1 MTDRQ
6 KDERVSDE
14 ELKQGGNLKKKVLSG
29 LFWKALEN
37 GGVQLVQ
44 LLISL
49 ILARLLGPDRYGT
62 ISLLLVFIAIAN
74 VFIQTGFQTSLIQ
87 KQKTDELDYSSVFFL
102 SLGTAAVLYGVIFLS
117 APAVGRFYRD
127 PELGPML
134 RVLALM
140 IFFGAVVSVQTAI
153 VSKKMEFRKMCIASL
168 LAACLSGAAGV
179 AGAVGGLGTWA
190 LVVQQLSNQFLLM
203 VFLWILVGWRPKAA
217 FSVKRVESLFSYG
230 WKLMCSSLI
239 DTVYNNL
246 YTMVIGKI
254 YQKDVVGYYNRGNQF
269 PQLIVNNL
277 AASIQA
283 VMLPAFAASQEDRE
297 RMKAMVRRS
306 IVTSAF
312 VVFPMMAGLIAVA
325 KPLITVILTEAW
337 LPCVPF
343 LQIMCV
349 AYAMW
354 PIHVANLQAI
364 NAMGRS
370 DIYLKLELVKK
381 LLGLFVLAASVP
393 LGIYAMV
400 WMKAATDFI
409 GTFIN
414 AYPNKKLLGYS
425 FSEQWKDVFPSLVL
439 SVIMGAIVY
448 SLQWVISNN
457 WILLAAQV
465 AAGAAIYGG
474 MAWMFKLES
483 FRYLLETV
491 KGLRFNGK
499 K

>member
-1 MTDRQ
+1 MT
-6 KDERVSDE
+6 ENTE
-14 ELKQGGNLKKKVLSG
+14 NLRGKVLSG

-44 LLISL
+44 LVISL
-49 ILARLLGPDRYGT
+49 ILARLLGPERYGT

-87 KQKTDELDYSSVFFL
+87 KRQVDDLDYSSVFYL
-102 SLGTAAVLYGVIFLS
+102 SLGVAAILYGLIFAG
-117 APAVGRFYRD
+117 APAVAAFYQD
-127 PELGPML
+127 PELKPML

-140 IFFGAVVSVQTAI
+140 IFFGAVVSVQIAI
-153 VSKKMEFRKMCIASL
+153 VSRKMEFRKMCIASL
-168 LAACLSGAAGV
+168 LATCLSGIAGV
-179 AGAVGGLGTWA
+179 IGAYNGFGTWS
-190 LVVQQLSNQFLLM
+190 LVIQQLGNQFLLM
-203 VFLWILVGWRPKAA
+203 IFLWGLVGWKPEKR
-217 FSVKRVESLFSYG
+217 FSMERVKVLFSYG

-283 VMLPAFAASQEDRE
+283 VMLPAFSASQEDRD

-325 KPLITVILTEAW
+325 KPLISIILTEEW

-354 PIHVANLQAI
+354 PIHIANLQAI
-364 NAMGRS
+364 NALGRS
-370 DIYLKLELVKK
+370 DIFLKLEIVKK
-381 LLGLFVLAASVP
+381 VLGLLVLAVSIP
-393 LGIYAMV
+393 FGIYAMV
-400 WMKAATDFI
+400 WLKAATDFA
-409 GTFIN
+409 GTIIN
-414 AYPNKKLLGYS
+414 SYPNKKLLDYS
-425 FSEQWKDVFPSLVL
+425 FTEQWRDVFPALLL
-439 SVIMGAIVY
+439 SVIMGGAVY
-448 SLQWVISNN
+448 SIQFLIHNN
-457 WILLAAQV
+457 WLLLITQILTGIV
-465 AAGAAIYGG
+465 VYAGLS
-474 MAWMFKLES
+474 WLFKVES
-483 FRYLLETV
+483 FKYLVGMV
-491 KGLRFNGK
+491 KRGRK
-499 K
+499 KSAL

>member
-1 MTDRQ
+1 MT
-6 KDERVSDE
+6 ENTE
-14 ELKQGGNLKKKVLSG
+14 NTENLRGKVLSG

-44 LLISL
+44 LVISL
-49 ILARLLGPDRYGT
+49 ILARLLGPERYGT

-87 KQKTDELDYSSVFFL
+87 KRQVDDLDYSSVFYL
-102 SLGTAAVLYGVIFLS
+102 SLGVAAILYGLIFAG
-117 APAVGRFYRD
+117 APAVAAFYQD
-127 PELGPML
+127 PELKPML

-153 VSKKMEFRKMCIASL
+153 VSRKMEFRKMCIASL
-168 LAACLSGAAGV
+168 LATCLSGIAGV
-179 AGAVGGLGTWA
+179 IGAYNGFGTWS
-190 LVVQQLSNQFLLM
+190 LVIQQLGNQFLLM
-203 VFLWILVGWRPKAA
+203 IFLWGLVGWKPEKR
-217 FSVKRVESLFSYG
+217 FSMERVKVLFSYG

-283 VMLPAFAASQEDRE
+283 VMLPAFSASQEDRD

-325 KPLITVILTEAW
+325 KPLISIILTEEW

-354 PIHVANLQAI
+354 PIHIANLQAI
-364 NAMGRS
+364 NALGRS
-370 DIYLKLELVKK
+370 DIFLKLEIVKK
-381 LLGLFVLAASVP
+381 VLGLLVLAVSIP
-393 LGIYAMV
+393 FGIYAMV
-400 WMKAATDFI
+400 WLKAATDFA
-409 GTFIN
+409 GTIIN
-414 AYPNKKLLGYS
+414 SYPNKKLLDYS
-425 FSEQWKDVFPSLVL
+425 FTEQWRDVFPALLL
-439 SVIMGAIVY
+439 SVIMGGAVY
-448 SLQWVISNN
+448 SIQFLIHNN
-457 WILLAAQV
+457 WLLLITQILTGIV
-465 AAGAAIYGG
+465 VYAGLS
-474 MAWMFKLES
+474 WLFKVES
-483 FRYLLETV
+483 FKYLVGMV
-491 KGLRFNGK
+491 KRGRK
-499 K
+499 KSDL

>member
-1 MTDRQ
+1 MKEGT
-6 KDERVSDE
+6 
-14 ELKQGGNLKKKVLSG
+14 LKKKVLAG

-44 LLISL
+44 LIISL
-49 ILARLLGPDRYGT
+49 ILARILGPDRYGT

-87 KQKTDELDYSSVFFL
+87 KQKVDELDYSSVFFL
-102 SLGTAAVLYGVIFLS
+102 SLGVAAALYGIIFVG
-117 APAVGRFYRD
+117 APAVAAFYHD
-127 PELGPML
+127 PVLSPML

-168 LAACLSGAAGV
+168 LATCLSGIAGV
-179 AGAVGGLGTWA
+179 VGAWRGLETWA

-203 VFLWILVGWRPKAA
+203 IFLWILVGWRPRVL
-217 FSVKRVESLFSYG
+217 FSLKRVESLFAYG
-230 WKLMCSSLI
+230 WKLMFSSLI

-246 YTMVIGKI
+246 YTMVIGKL
-254 YQKDVVGYYNRGNQF
+254 YQKDIVGYYNRGNQF

-297 RMKAMVRRS
+297 KMKSMVRRS

-312 VVFPMMAGLIAVA
+312 LVFPMMAGLIAVA
-325 KPLITVILTEAW
+325 KPLITIVLTEAW

-381 LLGLFVLAASVP
+381 LLGLLVLAVSIP
-393 LGIYAMV
+393 FGIYAMV
-400 WMKAATDFI
+400 WLKAATDFV
-409 GTFIN
+409 GTIIN

-425 FSEQWKDVFPSLVL
+425 FAEQWKDVFPSLLL
-439 SVIMGAIVY
+439 SVVMGLAVY
-448 SLQWVISNN
+448 SLQWVIQNN
-457 WILLAAQV
+457 WLLLVTQV
-465 AAGAAIYGG
+465 VAGVLIYGG
-474 MAWMFKLES
+474 LAWLFKLES
-483 FRYLLETV
+483 FLYLLDTAR
-491 KGLRFNGK
+491 GLLEKRSGK
-499 K
+499 TGTR

>member
-1 MTDRQ
+1 MT
-6 KDERVSDE
+6 ENTE
-14 ELKQGGNLKKKVLSG
+14 NLRGKVLSG

-44 LLISL
+44 LVISL
-49 ILARLLGPDRYGT
+49 ILARLLGPERYGT

-87 KQKTDELDYSSVFFL
+87 KRQVDDLDYSSVFYL
-102 SLGTAAVLYGVIFLS
+102 SLGVAAILYGLIFAG
-117 APAVGRFYRD
+117 APAVAAFYQD
-127 PELGPML
+127 PELKPML

-153 VSKKMEFRKMCIASL
+153 VSRKMEFRKMCIASL
-168 LAACLSGAAGV
+168 LATCLSGIAGV
-179 AGAVGGLGTWA
+179 IGAYNGFGTWS
-190 LVVQQLSNQFLLM
+190 LVIQQLGNQFLLM
-203 VFLWILVGWRPKAA
+203 IFLWGLVGWKPEKR
-217 FSVKRVESLFSYG
+217 FSMERVKVLFSYG

-283 VMLPAFAASQEDRE
+283 VMLPAFSASQEDRD

-325 KPLITVILTEAW
+325 KPLISIILTEEW

-354 PIHVANLQAI
+354 PIHIANLQAI
-364 NAMGRS
+364 NALGRS
-370 DIYLKLELVKK
+370 DIFLKLEIVKK
-381 LLGLFVLAASVP
+381 VLGLLVLAVSIP
-393 LGIYAMV
+393 FGIYAMV
-400 WMKAATDFI
+400 WLKAATDFA
-409 GTFIN
+409 GTIIN
-414 AYPNKKLLGYS
+414 SYPNKKLLDYS
-425 FSEQWKDVFPSLVL
+425 FTEQWRDVFPALLL
-439 SVIMGAIVY
+439 SVIMGGAVY
-448 SLQWVISNN
+448 SIQFLIHNN
-457 WILLAAQV
+457 WLLLITQILTGIV
-465 AAGAAIYGG
+465 VYAGLS
-474 MAWMFKLES
+474 WLFKVES
-483 FRYLLETV
+483 FKYLVGMV
-491 KGLRFNGK
+491 KRGRK
-499 K
+499 KSDL

>member
-1 MTDRQ
+1 MT
-6 KDERVSDE
+6 ENTE
-14 ELKQGGNLKKKVLSG
+14 NLRGKVLSG

-44 LLISL
+44 LIISL
-49 ILARLLGPDRYGT
+49 ILARLLGPERYGT

-87 KQKTDELDYSSVFFL
+87 KRQVDDLDYSSVFYL
-102 SLGTAAVLYGVIFLS
+102 SLGVAAILYGLIFAG
-117 APAVGRFYRD
+117 APAVAAFYQD
-127 PELGPML
+127 PELKPML

-153 VSKKMEFRKMCIASL
+153 VSRKMEFRKMCIASL
-168 LAACLSGAAGV
+168 LATCLSGIAGV
-179 AGAVGGLGTWA
+179 IGAYNGFGTWS
-190 LVVQQLSNQFLLM
+190 LVIQQLGNQFLLM
-203 VFLWILVGWRPKAA
+203 IFLWGLVGWKPEKR
-217 FSVKRVESLFSYG
+217 FSMERVKVLFSYG
-230 WKLMCSSLI
+230 WKLMCSALI

-283 VMLPAFAASQEDRE
+283 VMLPAFSASQEDRD

-325 KPLITVILTEAW
+325 KPLISIILTEEW

-354 PIHVANLQAI
+354 PIHIANLQAI
-364 NAMGRS
+364 NALGRS
-370 DIYLKLELVKK
+370 DIFLKLEIVKK
-381 LLGLFVLAASVP
+381 VLGLLVLAVSIP
-393 LGIYAMV
+393 FGIYAMV
-400 WMKAATDFI
+400 WLKAATDFA
-409 GTFIN
+409 GTIIN
-414 AYPNKKLLGYS
+414 SYPNKKLLDYS
-425 FSEQWKDVFPSLVL
+425 FTEQWRDVFPALLL
-439 SVIMGAIVY
+439 SVIMGGAVY
-448 SLQWVISNN
+448 SIQFLIHNN
-457 WILLAAQV
+457 WLLLITQILTGIV
-465 AAGAAIYGG
+465 VYAGLS
-474 MAWMFKLES
+474 WLFKVES
-483 FRYLLETV
+483 FKYLVGMV
-491 KGLRFNGK
+491 KRGRK
-499 K
+499 KSAL

>member
-1 MTDRQ
+1 MT
-6 KDERVSDE
+6 ENTE
-14 ELKQGGNLKKKVLSG
+14 NLRGKVLSG

-44 LLISL
+44 LVISL
-49 ILARLLGPDRYGT
+49 ILARLLGPERYGT
-62 ISLLLVFIAIAN
+62 ISLLLVINAIAN
-74 VFIQTGFQTSLIQ
+74 EFIQTGFQTSL
-87 KQKTDELDYSSVFFL
+87 KQKRQVDDLDYSSVFYL
-102 SLGTAAVLYGVIFLS
+102 SLGVAAILYGLIFAG
-117 APAVGRFYRD
+117 APAVAVFYQD
-127 PELGPML
+127 PELKPML

-153 VSKKMEFRKMCIASL
+153 VSRKMEFRKMCIASL
-168 LAACLSGAAGV
+168 LATCLSGIAGV
-179 AGAVGGLGTWA
+179 IGAYNGFGTWS
-190 LVVQQLSNQFLLM
+190 LVIQQLGNQFLLM
-203 VFLWILVGWRPKAA
+203 IFLWGLVGWKPEKK
-217 FSVKRVESLFSYG
+217 FSMERVKVLFSYG

-283 VMLPAFAASQEDRE
+283 VMLPAFSASQEDRD

-325 KPLITVILTEAW
+325 KPLISIILTEEW

-354 PIHVANLQAI
+354 PIHIANLQAI
-364 NAMGRS
+364 NALGRS
-370 DIYLKLELVKK
+370 DIFLKLEIVKK
-381 LLGLFVLAASVP
+381 VLGLLVLAVSIP
-393 LGIYAMV
+393 FGIYAMV
-400 WMKAATDFI
+400 WLKAATDFA
-409 GTFIN
+409 GTIIN
-414 AYPNKKLLGYS
+414 SYPNKKLLDYS
-425 FSEQWKDVFPSLVL
+425 FTEQWRDVFPALLL
-439 SVIMGAIVY
+439 SVIMGGAVY
-448 SLQWVISNN
+448 SIQFLIHNN
-457 WILLAAQV
+457 WLLLITQILTGIV
-465 AAGAAIYGG
+465 VYAGLS
-474 MAWMFKLES
+474 WLFKVES
-483 FRYLLETV
+483 FKYLVGMV
-491 KGLRFNGK
+491 KRGRK
-499 K
+499 KSAL

>member
-1 MTDRQ
+1 MT
-6 KDERVSDE
+6 ENTE
-14 ELKQGGNLKKKVLSG
+14 NLRGKVLSG

-44 LLISL
+44 LVISL
-49 ILARLLGPDRYGT
+49 ILARLLGPERYGT

-74 VFIQTGFQTSLIQ
+74 VFIQTGFQTSL
-87 KQKTDELDYSSVFFL
+87 KQKRQVDDLDYSSVFYL
-102 SLGTAAVLYGVIFLS
+102 SLGVAAILYGLIFAG
-117 APAVGRFYRD
+117 APAVAVFYQD
-127 PELGPML
+127 PELKPML

-153 VSKKMEFRKMCIASL
+153 VSRKMEFRKMCIASL
-168 LAACLSGAAGV
+168 LATCLSGIAGV
-179 AGAVGGLGTWA
+179 IGAYNGFGTWS
-190 LVVQQLSNQFLLM
+190 LVIQQLGNQFLLM
-203 VFLWILVGWRPKAA
+203 IFLWGLVGWKPEKK
-217 FSVKRVESLFSYG
+217 FSMERVKVLFSYG

-283 VMLPAFAASQEDRE
+283 VMLPAFSASQEDRD

-325 KPLITVILTEAW
+325 KPLISIILTEEW

-354 PIHVANLQAI
+354 PIHIANLQAI
-364 NAMGRS
+364 NALGRS
-370 DIYLKLELVKK
+370 DIFLKLEIVKK
-381 LLGLFVLAASVP
+381 VLGLLVLAVSIP
-393 LGIYAMV
+393 FGIYAMV
-400 WMKAATDFI
+400 WLKAATDFA
-409 GTFIN
+409 GTIIN
-414 AYPNKKLLGYS
+414 SYPNKKLLDYS
-425 FSEQWKDVFPSLVL
+425 FTEQWRDVFPALLL
-439 SVIMGAIVY
+439 SVIMGGAVY
-448 SLQWVISNN
+448 SIQFLIHNN
-457 WILLAAQV
+457 WLLLITQILTGIV
-465 AAGAAIYGG
+465 VYAGLS
-474 MAWMFKLES
+474 WLFKVES
-483 FRYLLETV
+483 FKYLVGMV
-491 KGLRFNGK
+491 KRGRK
-499 K
+499 KSAL

>member
-1 MTDRQ
+1 MT
-6 KDERVSDE
+6 ENTE
-14 ELKQGGNLKKKVLSG
+14 NLRGKVLSG

-44 LLISL
+44 LVISL
-49 ILARLLGPDRYGT
+49 ILARLLGPGRYGT

-87 KQKTDELDYSSVFFL
+87 KRQVDDLDYSSVFYL
-102 SLGTAAVLYGVIFLS
+102 SLGVAAILYGLIFAG
-117 APAVGRFYRD
+117 APAVAAFYQD
-127 PELGPML
+127 PELKPML

-153 VSKKMEFRKMCIASL
+153 VSRKMEFRKMCIASL
-168 LAACLSGAAGV
+168 LATCLSGIAGV
-179 AGAVGGLGTWA
+179 IGAYNGFGTWS
-190 LVVQQLSNQFLLM
+190 LVIQQLGNQFLLM
-203 VFLWILVGWRPKAA
+203 IFLWGLVGWKPEKR
-217 FSVKRVESLFSYG
+217 FSMERVKVLFSYG

-283 VMLPAFAASQEDRE
+283 VMLPAFSASQEDRD

-325 KPLITVILTEAW
+325 KPLISIILTEEW

-354 PIHVANLQAI
+354 PIHIANLQAI
-364 NAMGRS
+364 NALGRS
-370 DIYLKLELVKK
+370 DIFLKLEIVKK
-381 LLGLFVLAASVP
+381 VLGLLVLAVSIP
-393 LGIYAMV
+393 FGIYAMV
-400 WMKAATDFI
+400 WLKAATDFA
-409 GTFIN
+409 GTIIN
-414 AYPNKKLLGYS
+414 SYPNKKLLDYS
-425 FSEQWKDVFPSLVL
+425 FTEQWRDVFPALLL
-439 SVIMGAIVY
+439 SVIMGGAVY
-448 SLQWVISNN
+448 SIQFLIHNN
-457 WILLAAQV
+457 WLLLITQILTGIV
-465 AAGAAIYGG
+465 VYAGLS
-474 MAWMFKLES
+474 WLFKVES
-483 FRYLLETV
+483 FKYLVEMV
-491 KGLRFNGK
+491 KRGRK
-499 K
+499 KSAL

>member
-1 MTDRQ
+1 MTMRQ
-6 KDERVSDE
+6 TEAGITNGPQN
-14 ELKQGGNLKKKVLSG
+14 QGGSLKKKVLAG

-37 GGVQLVQ
+37 GGVQMVQ
-44 LLISL
+44 LIISL
-49 ILARLLGPDRYGT
+49 VLARLLGPDRYGT

-87 KQKTDELDYSSVFFL
+87 KQKVDELDYSSVFFL
-102 SLGTAAVLYGVIFLS
+102 SLGVAAVLYGAIFAG
-117 APAVGRFYRD
+117 APAVASFYHD
-127 PELGPML
+127 PELSPML

-140 IFFGAVVSVQTAI
+140 IFFGAVVSVQTAL

-168 LAACLSGAAGV
+168 LATCLSGIGGV
-179 AGAVGGLGTWA
+179 AGAWRGIGTWA

-203 VFLWILVGWRPKAA
+203 IFLWILVGWRPRAL
-217 FSVKRVESLFSYG
+217 FSWRRVEGLFSYG

-246 YTMVIGKI
+246 YTMVIGKL
-254 YQKDVVGYYNRGNQF
+254 YQKDIVGYYNRGNQF

-306 IVTSAF
+306 IITSAF
-312 VVFPMMAGLIAVA
+312 LVFPMMAGLIAVA
-325 KPLITVILTEAW
+325 KPLIAIVLTETW

-349 AYAMW
+349 AYSVW

-381 LLGLFVLAASVP
+381 ILGLLVLAVSIP
-393 LGIYAMV
+393 FGIYTMV
-400 WMKAATDFI
+400 WLKAATDFV
-409 GTFIN
+409 GTAIN

-425 FSEQWKDVFPSLVL
+425 FLEQWKDVFPSLLL
-439 SVIMGAIVY
+439 SVVMGLAVY
-448 SLQWVISNN
+448 SLQWVIRNN
-457 WILLAAQV
+457 WLLLAVQV
-465 AAGAAIYGG
+465 IAGVLIYGG
-474 MAWMFKLES
+474 LAWLFKLES
-483 FRYLLETV
+483 FLYLLDTA
-491 KGLRFNGK
+491 KGLMGK

>member
-1 MTDRQ
+1 MT
-6 KDERVSDE
+6 ENAT
-14 ELKQGGNLKKKVLSG
+14 NLRGKVLSG

-44 LLISL
+44 LVISL
-49 ILARLLGPDRYGT
+49 ILARLLGPERYGT

-87 KQKTDELDYSSVFFL
+87 KKQVDDLDYSSVFYL
-102 SLGTAAVLYGVIFLS
+102 SLGVATALYALIFAA
-117 APAVGRFYRD
+117 APAVAGFYHD
-127 PELGPML
+127 PELKGML

-153 VSKKMEFRKMCIASL
+153 VSRKMEFRKMCIASL
-168 LAACLSGAAGV
+168 LATCLSGTAGV
-179 AGAVGGLGTWA
+179 IAAYRGLGTWA
-190 LVVQQLSNQFLLM
+190 LVVQQLGNQFLLM
-203 VFLWILVGWRPKAA
+203 ILLWGLVGWKPERR
-217 FSVKRVESLFSYG
+217 FSIKRIESLFSYG

-283 VMLPAFAASQEDRE
+283 VMLPAFSASQEDKG

-325 KPLITVILTEAW
+325 DPLISIILTEEW

-354 PIHVANLQAI
+354 PIHIANLQAI
-364 NAMGRS
+364 NALGRS
-370 DIYLKLELVKK
+370 DIFLRLEIVKK
-381 LLGLFVLAASVP
+381 VLGLLVLAVSIP
-393 LGIYAMV
+393 FGIYAMV
-400 WMKAATDFI
+400 WLKAATDFI
-409 GTFIN
+409 GTIIN
-414 AYPNKKLLGYS
+414 AYPNKKLLDYS
-425 FSEQWKDVFPSLVL
+425 FTEQWKDVFPALLL

-448 SLQWVISNN
+448 SIQFVIHNN
-457 WILLAAQV
+457 WLLLITQILTGVLV
-465 AAGAAIYGG
+465 YAGLS
-474 MAWMFKLES
+474 WLFKVES
-483 FRYLLETV
+483 FRYLLGIV
-491 KGLRFNGK
+491 KGAGK

>member
-1 MTDRQ
+1 MT
-6 KDERVSDE
+6 ENTE
-14 ELKQGGNLKKKVLSG
+14 NLRGKVLSG

-44 LLISL
+44 LVISL
-49 ILARLLGPDRYGT
+49 ILARLLGPERYGT

-87 KQKTDELDYSSVFFL
+87 KRQVDDLDYSSVFYL
-102 SLGTAAVLYGVIFLS
+102 SLGVAAILYGLIFAG
-117 APAVGRFYRD
+117 APAVAVFYQD
-127 PELGPML
+127 PELKPML

-153 VSKKMEFRKMCIASL
+153 VSRKMEFRKMCIASL
-168 LAACLSGAAGV
+168 LATCLSGIAGV
-179 AGAVGGLGTWA
+179 IGAYNGFGTWS
-190 LVVQQLSNQFLLM
+190 LVIQQLGNQFLLM
-203 VFLWILVGWRPKAA
+203 IFLWGLVGWKPEKK
-217 FSVKRVESLFSYG
+217 FSMERVKVLFSYG

-283 VMLPAFAASQEDRE
+283 VMLPAFSASQEDRD

-325 KPLITVILTEAW
+325 KPLISIILTEEW

-354 PIHVANLQAI
+354 PIHIANLQAI
-364 NAMGRS
+364 NALGRS
-370 DIYLKLELVKK
+370 DIFLKLEIVKK
-381 LLGLFVLAASVP
+381 VLGLLVLAVSIP
-393 LGIYAMV
+393 FGIYAMV
-400 WMKAATDFI
+400 WLKAATNFA
-409 GTFIN
+409 GTIIN
-414 AYPNKKLLGYS
+414 SYPNKKLLDYS
-425 FSEQWKDVFPSLVL
+425 FTEQWRDVFPALLL
-439 SVIMGAIVY
+439 SVIMGGAVY
-448 SLQWVISNN
+448 SIQFLIHNN
-457 WILLAAQV
+457 WLLLITQILTGIV
-465 AAGAAIYGG
+465 VYAGLS
-474 MAWMFKLES
+474 WLFKVES
-483 FRYLLETV
+483 FKYLVGMV
-491 KGLRFNGK
+491 KRGRK
-499 K
+499 KSAL

>member
-1 MTDRQ
+1 MT
-6 KDERVSDE
+6 ENTN
-14 ELKQGGNLKKKVLSG
+14 NLRGKVLSG

-44 LLISL
+44 LVISL
-49 ILARLLGPDRYGT
+49 ILARLLGPERYGT

-87 KQKTDELDYSSVFFL
+87 KRQVDDLDYSSVFFL
-102 SLGTAAVLYGVIFLS
+102 SLGVATALYAVIFAG
-117 APAVGRFYRD
+117 APAVAAFYHD
-127 PELGPML
+127 PELKPML

-153 VSKKMEFRKMCIASL
+153 VSRKMEFRKMCIASL
-168 LAACLSGAAGV
+168 LATCLSGIAGV
-179 AGAVGGLGTWA
+179 IGAYKGLGTWA
-190 LVVQQLSNQFLLM
+190 LVVQQLGNQFLLM
-203 VFLWILVGWRPKAA
+203 AFLWILVGWKPERK
-217 FSVKRVESLFSYG
+217 FSMERVKTLFSYG

-283 VMLPAFAASQEDRE
+283 VMLPAFSASQEDKA

-325 KPLITVILTEAW
+325 KPLISIILTEEW

-354 PIHVANLQAI
+354 PIHIANLQAI
-364 NAMGRS
+364 NALGRS
-370 DIYLKLELVKK
+370 DIFLKLEIVKK
-381 LLGLFVLAASVP
+381 VLGLLVLAVSIP
-393 LGIYAMV
+393 FGIYAMV
-400 WMKAATDFI
+400 WLKAATDFV
-409 GTFIN
+409 GTIIN
-414 AYPNKKLLGYS
+414 AYPNKKLLDYS
-425 FSEQWKDVFPSLVL
+425 FTEQWKDVLPALIL
-439 SVIMGAIVY
+439 SVIMGAAVY
-448 SLQWVISNN
+448 SIQFVIHNN
-457 WILLAAQV
+457 WLLLISQI
-465 AAGAAIYGG
+465 AAGAVIYAGL
-474 MAWMFKLES
+474 AWLFKIES
-483 FRYLLETV
+483 FRYLIGVV
-491 KGLRFNGK
+491 KGFRK